1 MVVERIGRMG
11 HAASLLWRKEMKIK
25 TTLCATVSAVAMLGL
40 LPTMAAAETK
50 LKWAHVYETSEPY
63 HTCAVAANDL
73 LMEATD
79 GRYGIEVFPASSL
92 GKEVDINEGL
102 GFGTVDI
109 IYTGQL
115 FAGRSYGPIAIGGA
129 PFMFRDYDHWDKY
142 RNSDL
147 FSELSDGYTEATS
160 NHITAMTYYGARH
173 VTSNKPVMAPADM
186 DGMKIRVPNAPL
198 YMMFPEAVGA
208 NPAPIAFAEVYLALQ
223 QGTVDA
229 QENPLPT
236 IQAKKF
242 YEVQT
247 NINLTGH
254 ITDALLTI
262 VGGPA
267 WDSMSE
273 EDREALSNV
282 TGETA
287 VCATDAIIKAE
298 NELAQWFR
306 DEGVQVNEVD
316 RGPFIEAVKKLH
328 NGPAA
333 TWDQATYDRLQ
344 SIE

>member
-1 MVVERIGRMG
+1 MRAKNTLFATT
-11 HAASLLWRKEMKIK
+11 AA
-25 TTLCATVSAVAMLGL
+25 AAVLGL
-40 LPTMAAAETK
+40 LPAMASAETK
-50 LKWAHVYETSEPY
+50 LKWAHVYESSEPY

-73 LMEATD
+73 LMDATE

-129 PFMFRDYDHWDKY
+129 PFMFRDWDHWDKF

-147 FSELSDGYTEATS
+147 FNELSQGYTDATG

-173 VTSNKPVMAPADM
+173 VTSNKPILTPADM
-186 DGMKIRVPNAPL
+186 EDLKIRVPNAPL
-198 YMMFPEAVGA
+198 YMMFPEATGA

-242 YEVQT
+242 YEVQS

-267 WDSMSE
+267 WDAMAAA
-273 EDREALSNV
+273 DQAALTQV
-282 TGETA
+282 TKDTA

-298 NELAQWFR
+298 GELAEWFR
-306 DEGVQVNEVD
+306 GEGVQVNEVD
-316 RGPFIEAVKKLH
+316 RGPFIEAVKVMH
-328 NGPAA
+328 NGEMA
-333 TWDQATYDRLQ
+333 TWNQATYDRLQ
-344 SIE
+344 AIE

>member
-1 MVVERIGRMG
+1 MNTKTMLF
-11 HAASLLWRKEMKIK
+11 AS
-25 TTLCATVSAVAMLGL
+25 TVAMLGL
-40 LPTMAAAETK
+40 LPAALAAETK

-63 HTCAVAANDL
+63 HTCAVASHDL

-115 FAGRSYGPIAIGGA
+115 FAGRSFGPIAIGGA
-129 PFMFRDYDHWDKY
+129 PFMFRDYDHWDKF

-147 FSELSDGYTEATS
+147 FAELAQGYTDATA

-173 VTSNKPVMAPADM
+173 VTSNKPILTPADM
-186 DGMKIRVPNAPL
+186 EGLKIRVPNAPL
-198 YMMFPEAVGA
+198 YMMFPEATGA

-242 YEVQT
+242 YEVQKD
-247 NINLTGH
+247 INLTGH

-267 WDSMSE
+267 WDSMDE
-273 EDREALSNV
+273 ADREALSGV
-282 TGETA
+282 TKETA
-287 VCATDAIIKAE
+287 VCATNAIIKAE
-298 NELAQWFR
+298 GELAEWFR
-306 DEGVQVNEVD
+306 GEGVQVNEVD
-316 RGPFIEAVKKLH
+316 RGPFIEAVKEMH
-328 NGPAA
+328 NGEMA
-333 TWDQATYDRLQ
+333 TWDKATYDRLQ
-344 SIE
+344 AIE

>member
-1 MVVERIGRMG
+1 
-11 HAASLLWRKEMKIK
+11 MKIEN
-25 TTLCATVSAVAMLGL
+25 TLLATAAAVVVMGL
-40 LPTMAAAETK
+40 APAIASAETK
-50 LKWAHVYETSEPY
+50 LKWAHVYESSEAY
-63 HTCAVAANDL
+63 HTCAVAADAL
-73 LMEATD
+73 LMEATE
-79 GRYGIEVFPASSL
+79 GRFGIEVFPASSL

-129 PFMFRDYDHWDKY
+129 PFMFRDWDHWNKF

-147 FSELSDGYTEATS
+147 FEEMSQGYTDATGH
-160 NHITAMTYYGARH
+160 HITAMTYYGARH
-173 VTSNKPVMAPADM
+173 VTSNKPILSPADM
-186 DGMKIRVPNAPL
+186 DGLKIRVPNAPL
-198 YMMFPEAVGA
+198 YMMFPEATGA

-267 WDSMSE
+267 WDSM
-273 EDREALSNV
+273 DEADQAALTKV
-282 TGETA
+282 TQETA

-298 NELAQWFR
+298 AELADWFR
-306 DEGVQVNEVD
+306 GEGVQVNEVD
-316 RGPFIEAVKKLH
+316 RAPFIEAVKAMH
-328 NGPAA
+328 NSEMA
-333 TWDQATYDRLQ
+333 TWDQAIYDRLQ
-344 SIE
+344 AIE

>member
-1 MVVERIGRMG
+1 MKTKNALFATAS
-11 HAASLLWRKEMKIK
+11 AAAMLSLLPAI
-25 TTLCATVSAVAMLGL
+25 AS
-40 LPTMAAAETK
+40 AETK
-50 LKWAHVYETSEPY
+50 LKWAHVYESSEPY
-63 HTCAVAANDL
+63 HTCAVAADAL

-79 GRYGIEVFPASSL
+79 GRFGIEVFPASSL

-129 PFMFRDYDHWDKY
+129 PFMFRDWDHWDKF

-147 FSELSDGYTEATS
+147 FAEMSQGYTDATGH
-160 NHITAMTYYGARH
+160 HITAMTYYGARH
-173 VTSNKPVMAPADM
+173 VTSNKPILSPADM
-186 DGMKIRVPNAPL
+186 DGLKIRVPNAPL
-198 YMMFPEAVGA
+198 YMMFPEATGA

-267 WDSMSE
+267 WDSM
-273 EDREALSNV
+273 DEADQAALTKV
-282 TGETA
+282 TQETA

-298 NELAQWFR
+298 AELADWFR
-306 DEGVQVNEVD
+306 GEGVQVNEVD
-316 RGPFIEAVKKLH
+316 RAPFIEAVKAMH
-328 NGPAA
+328 NGEMA
-333 TWDQATYDRLQ
+333 TWDQAIYDRLQ
-344 SIE
+344 AIE

>member
-1 MVVERIGRMG
+1 MRTVCLLTATASVAATITLMPA
-11 HAASLLWRKEMKIK
+11 AAS
-25 TTLCATVSAVAMLGL
+25 AQ
-40 LPTMAAAETK
+40 TM
-50 LKWAHVYETSEPY
+50 LKWAHVYESSEPY
-63 HTCAVAANDL
+63 HTCAVAASDL
-73 LMEATD
+73 LMDSTE

-115 FAGRSYGPIAIGGA
+115 FAGRSFGPIAIGGA
-129 PFMFRDYDHWDKY
+129 PFMFRDYEHWDKF
-142 RNSDL
+142 RNSEL
-147 FSELSDGYTEATS
+147 FAELSQGYTDATS

-173 VTSNKPVMAPADM
+173 VTSNKPILTPADM
-186 DGMKIRVPNAPL
+186 EGLKIRVPNAPL
-198 YMMFPEAVGA
+198 YMMFPEATGA

-242 YEVQT
+242 YEVQSD
-247 NINLTGH
+247 INLTGH

-267 WDSMSE
+267 WDAMDDA
-273 EDREALSNV
+273 DREALSQV
-282 TGETA
+282 TQDTA

-298 NELAQWFR
+298 GELAEWFR
-306 DEGVQVNEVD
+306 GEGVTVNEVD
-316 RGPFIEAVKKLH
+316 RAPFIEAVKVMH
-328 NGPAA
+328 NGEMA
-333 TWDQATYDRLQ
+333 TWDQDTYDRLQ
-344 SIE
+344 AIQ

>member
-1 MVVERIGRMG
+1 MRAENTLF
-11 HAASLLWRKEMKIK
+11 A
-25 TTLCATVSAVAMLGL
+25 TTAAVALLGL
-40 LPTMAAAETK
+40 LPAMASAETR
-50 LKWAHVYETSEPY
+50 LKWAHVYESSEPY

-73 LMEATD
+73 LMEATE

-102 GFGTVDI
+102 AFGTVDI

-129 PFMFRDYDHWDKY
+129 PFMFRDWDHWDKF

-147 FSELSDGYTEATS
+147 FAELSQGYTDATG
-160 NHITAMTYYGARH
+160 HQITAMTYYGARH
-173 VTSNKPVMAPADM
+173 VTSNKPILTPADM
-186 DGMKIRVPNAPL
+186 EGLKIRVPNAPL
-198 YMMFPEAVGA
+198 YMMFPEATDA

-242 YEVQT
+242 YEVQSD
-247 NINLTGH
+247 INLTGH

-267 WDSMSE
+267 WDAMSE
-273 EDREALSNV
+273 ADQAALSQV
-282 TGETA
+282 TKDTA

-298 NELAQWFR
+298 SELAEWFR
-306 DEGVQVNEVD
+306 GEGVQVNEVD
-316 RGPFIEAVKKLH
+316 RGPFIEAVKVMH
-328 NGPAA
+328 NGEMA
-333 TWDQATYDRLQ
+333 TWDQVTYDRLQ
-344 SIE
+344 AIE

>member
-1 MVVERIGRMG
+1 M
-11 HAASLLWRKEMKIK
+11 K
-25 TTLCATVSAVAMLGL
+25 TTNRLSITTAIVGATFAL
-40 LPTMAAAETK
+40 LPAMAGAQTM
-50 LKWAHVYETSEPY
+50 LKWAHVYETSEAY

-73 LMEATD
+73 LNTATD

-102 GFGTVDI
+102 GLGTVDI

-115 FAGRSYGPIAIGGA
+115 FAGRSYGPLAIGGA
-129 PFMFRDYDHWDKY
+129 PFMFRDFDHWDKF

-147 FSELSDGYTEATS
+147 FSELAQGYTDAS
-160 NHITAMTYYGARH
+160 GNQITAMTYYGARH
-173 VTSNKPVMAPADM
+173 VTSNKPVLKPEDM
-186 DGMKIRVPNAPL
+186 EGLKIRVPNAPL

-242 YEVQT
+242 YEVQSD
-247 NINLTGH
+247 INLTGH

-267 WDSMSE
+267 WDSMDE
-273 EDREALSNV
+273 ADREALANV
-282 TGETA
+282 TQETA

-298 NELAQWFR
+298 GELAAWFG
-306 DEGVQVNEVD
+306 EQGVQVNDID
-316 RGPFIEAVKKLH
+316 RGPFIEAVKVLH
-328 NGPAA
+328 NGEMA
-333 TWDQATYDRLQ
+333 TWDQDTYDRLQ
-344 SIE
+344 AIE

>member
-1 MVVERIGRMG
+1 MKFNSTTAL
-11 HAASLLWRKEMKIK
+11 AAS
-25 TTLCATVSAVAMLGL
+25 TFAVLGL
-40 LPTMAAAETK
+40 LPAMATAETK

-73 LMEATD
+73 LMSATD

-129 PFMFRDYDHWDKY
+129 PFMFRDYDHWNKY

-147 FSELSDGYTEATS
+147 FSELSQGYTDATA

-173 VTSNKPVMAPADM
+173 VTSNKPVLKPEDM
-186 DGMKIRVPNAPL
+186 KGMKIRVPNAPL
-198 YMMFPEAVGA
+198 YMMFPQAVGP

-236 IQAKKF
+236 IKAKKF

-267 WDSMSE
+267 WDAMDE
-273 EDREALSNV
+273 ADRKALTDV
-282 TGETA
+282 TQQTS

-298 NELAQWFR
+298 NELADWFR
-306 DEGVQVNEVD
+306 GQGVQVNEVD
-316 RGPFIEAVKKLH
+316 RAPFIEAVKKLH
-328 NGPAA
+328 NGEAA

-344 SIE
+344 AIE

>member
-1 MVVERIGRMG
+1 MKTKSILF
-11 HAASLLWRKEMKIK
+11 ATASAI
-25 TTLCATVSAVAMLGL
+25 TVLGL
-40 LPTMAAAETK
+40 LPAMAAAETK
-50 LKWAHVYETSEPY
+50 LKWAHVYESSEPY

-73 LMEATD
+73 LSDATE

-129 PFMFRDYDHWDKY
+129 PFMFRDWDHWDKF

-147 FSELSDGYTEATS
+147 FNEMSAGYTEATG
-160 NHITAMTYYGARH
+160 NKITAMTYYGARH
-173 VTSNKPVMAPADM
+173 VTSNKPILTPADM
-186 DGMKIRVPNAPL
+186 DGLKIRVPNAPL
-198 YMMFPEAVGA
+198 YMMFPEATGA

-242 YEVQT
+242 YEVQS

-267 WDSMSE
+267 WDAME
-273 EDREALSNV
+273 GADQEALAQV
-282 TGETA
+282 TKDTA

-298 NELAQWFR
+298 GELVEWFR
-306 DEGVQVNEVD
+306 GEGVQVNDVD
-316 RGPFIEAVKKLH
+316 RGPFIEAVKAMH
-328 NGPAA
+328 NGEMA
-333 TWDQATYDRLQ
+333 TWDQTTYDRLKA
-344 SIE
+344 IK